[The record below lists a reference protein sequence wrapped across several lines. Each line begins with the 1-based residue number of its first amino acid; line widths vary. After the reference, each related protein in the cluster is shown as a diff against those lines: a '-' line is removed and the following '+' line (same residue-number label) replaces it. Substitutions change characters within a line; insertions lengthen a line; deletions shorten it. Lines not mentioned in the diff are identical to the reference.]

1 MFGGTL
7 EHQVFE
13 EMRKPRF
20 AGRFIR
26 GTDLI
31 PDHLSDDWCA
41 MILDHN
47 HLQVVLK
54 REACC
59 SI

>member
-1 MFGGTL
+1 M
-7 EHQVFE
+7 FE